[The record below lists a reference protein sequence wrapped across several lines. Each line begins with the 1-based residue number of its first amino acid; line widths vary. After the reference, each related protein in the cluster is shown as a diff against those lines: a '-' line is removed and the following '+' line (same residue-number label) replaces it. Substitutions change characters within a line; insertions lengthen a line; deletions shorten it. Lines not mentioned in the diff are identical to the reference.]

1 MARTITTSA
10 VIWYGATPALVAD
23 VVDIKY
29 TSPARSEILSN
40 GLNEDVPNVIG
51 VGARGAYKLVVTVET
66 DKADTNGQVALD
78 VLYGSKAS
86 ATVNYYPEGNT
97 TGNKKYAGTAYITDI
112 PNSGGQGKDKVKSGD
127 YTITFDGAPAITT
140 I

>member
-1 MARTITTSA
+1 MARNSTNTA
-10 VIWYGATPALVAD
+10 AAALGANAIGSVT
-23 VVDIKY
+23 DIKY
-29 TSPARSEILSN
+29 EVPQRTEILSG

-51 VGARGAYKLVVTVET
+51 MGARGAYKLTISVEV

-86 ATVNYYPEGNT
+86 GTVNYYPEGNS
-97 TGNKKYAGTAYITDI
+97 TGNKKYAGTASVSAM
-112 PNSGGQGKDKVKSGD
+112 PGSGGQGKDKVKSGD
-127 YTITFDGAPAITT
+127 YVIVFDGTPVIST